1 MNLVDWV
8 LVGATIVFAWAGWRQ
23 GFVAGVLSFAGF
35 LSGGLA
41 AAFLLPR
48 VSAAVTDNP
57 VARVGIVVA
66 GVIIAAL
73 IGQFIASLLG
83 RRLHAAITWRPA
95 RLIDNAAGATLAV
108 LALAIMAWI
117 VASAVAFLPQL
128 PMASQI
134 QQSRLLVA
142 VDTAV
147 PNQVRDAFVGL
158 RNMVSSA
165 DVPRVFSAL
174 GSFPGP
180 EVELPDAT
188 VILEGAVTDAR
199 PSVVRV
205 TGNSDE
211 CEISVSGSGF
221 VYAPEYVMTNAHVVA
236 GITFP
241 EIQVRASQPL
251 LSATVVYFDPKVDI
265 AVLYVPGLT
274 APDLGFAKDAAE
286 SGDDAIVA
294 GFPEGGPYDS
304 VPARIRDSITAR
316 GDDIYGKSGVK
327 REVYSF
333 RANVKQGNSG
343 GPLLTAQ
350 GEVLGMIFA
359 SGSGTTGY
367 ALTAQQLAVPSTRA
381 LRSNEPVPTGS
392 CRIDD

>member
-35 LSGGLA
+35 LGGGLT
-41 AAFLLPR
+41 AAFILPR
-48 VSAAVTDNP
+48 FSASLTDNP
-57 VARVGIVVA
+57 VIRVGIVVI
-66 GVIIAAL
+66 GVIVAAL
-73 IGQFIASLLG
+73 VGQFIASLLG
-83 RRLHAAITWRPA
+83 RRLHDAITWRPA

-108 LALAIMAWI
+108 IALAIMAWI

-134 QQSRLLVA
+134 QQSRLLVI

-158 RNMVSSA
+158 RNMVNSA
-165 DVPRVFSAL
+165 DAPHVFSAL
-174 GSFPGP
+174 GSLSVPT
-180 EVELPDAT
+180 VALPDPT
-188 VILEGAVTDAR
+188 VILGGAVTDAR

-205 TGNSDE
+205 TGESDE
-211 CEISVSGSGF
+211 CHVSVSGSGF
-221 VYAPEYVMTNAHVVA
+221 VYAPQHVLTNAHVVA
-236 GITFP
+236 GIASP

-251 LSATVVYFDPKVDI
+251 LKATVVYFDPQVDI
-265 AVLYVPGLT
+265 AVLYVPELNAPALEF
-274 APDLGFAKDAAE
+274 APDSAE

-304 VPARIRDSITAR
+304 APARIRDVVTAR
-316 GDDIYGKSGVK
+316 GDDIYGKSGVE

-333 RANVKQGNSG
+333 RGNVQHGNSG
-343 GPLLTAQ
+343 GPLLTTR
-350 GEVLGMIFA
+350 GDVLGMVFA
-359 SGSGTTGY
+359 AGTDKTGY
-367 ALTAQQLAVPSTRA
+367 ALTAEQLGVASARG
-381 LRSNEPVPTGS
+381 LRSDERVDTGS
-392 CRIDD
+392 CRIHE

>member
-8 LVGATIVFAWAGWRQ
+8 LVGATVIFALAGWRR
-23 GFVAGVLSFAGF
+23 GFVAGALSFAGF
-35 LSGGLA
+35 LGGGLA
-41 AAFLLPR
+41 AAFMLPR
-48 VSAAVTDNP
+48 VSASITDNP
-57 VARVGIVVA
+57 VARVGIVVIC
-66 GVIIAAL
+66 VIIAAF
-73 IGQFIASLLG
+73 IGKFIASLLG

-95 RLIDNAAGATLAV
+95 RFVDSAAGATLAV
-108 LALAIMAWI
+108 VALAIMAWI

-128 PMASQI
+128 PMSSQI
-134 QQSRLLVA
+134 QQSRLLIA

-158 RNMVSSA
+158 RNMVSNA

-174 GSFPGP
+174 GSLPGP
-180 EVELPDAT
+180 EVSLPDVS
-188 VILEGAVTDAR
+188 VILGGAVSDAR

-205 TGNSDE
+205 TGDSDE
-211 CEISVSGSGF
+211 CDVSVSGSGF
-221 VYAPEYVMTNAHVVA
+221 VYSPEYVLTNAHVVA
-236 GITFP
+236 GITAP

-251 LSATVVYFDPKVDI
+251 LPATVVYFDPKVDI

-274 APDLGFAKDAAE
+274 APELRFAEDSAE
-286 SGDDAIVA
+286 SGDDAIIA

-304 VPARIRDSITAR
+304 APARIRDSITAR

-333 RANVKQGNSG
+333 RGSVKNGNSG
-343 GPLLTAQ
+343 GPLLTPS

-359 SGSGTTGY
+359 SGSDRTGY
-367 ALTAQQLAVPSTRA
+367 ALTAEQLAVPSTRA
-381 LRSNEPVPTGS
+381 LRSNERVATGS

>member
-8 LVGATIVFAWAGWRQ
+8 LIGATIVFAWAGWRQ
-23 GFVAGVLSFAGF
+23 GFVAGALSFAGF
-35 LSGGLA
+35 LGGGLA

-48 VSAAVTDNP
+48 FSASMTDNP
-57 VARVGIVVA
+57 VARVGIVVV

-73 IGQFIASLLG
+73 LGQFVASLLG

-95 RLIDNAAGATLAV
+95 RLVDNAAGATLAV
-108 LALAIMAWI
+108 IALAIMAWI

-128 PMASQI
+128 PMATQI

-165 DVPRVFSAL
+165 DVPRVFSVL
-174 GSFPGP
+174 GTLPGP
-180 EVELPDAT
+180 EVSLPDPS
-188 VILEGAVTDAR
+188 VIMGSEVTNVR
-199 PSVVRV
+199 PSIVRV
-205 TGNSDE
+205 TGQAEE
-211 CEISVSGSGF
+211 CDTSISGSGF
-221 VYAPEYVMTNAHVVA
+221 VYASEHVMTNAHVVA
-236 GITFP
+236 GIRSP

-251 LSATVVYFDPKVDI
+251 LSATVVYFDPKVDV
-265 AVLYVPGLT
+265 AVLYVPGLK
-274 APDLGFAKDAAE
+274 APELRFAADAAI

-304 VPARIRDSITAR
+304 VPARIRESITAR
-316 GDDIYGKSGVK
+316 GDDIYGRSGVE

-333 RANVKQGNSG
+333 RGHVKHGNSG
-343 GPLLTAQ
+343 GPLLTTD
-350 GEVLGMIFA
+350 GEVLGMVFA
-359 SGSGTTGY
+359 SGDDRTGY
-367 ALTAQQLAVPSTRA
+367 ALTAEQLAVPSSRA
-381 LRSNEPVPTGS
+381 LRSNEGVITGS
-392 CRIDD
+392 CRIDE

>member
-23 GFVAGVLSFAGF
+23 GFVAGVLSFSGF
-35 LSGGLA
+35 LGGALA

-48 VSAAVTDNP
+48 FSTSLTDNP
-57 VARVGIVVA
+57 VVRVGIVVV
-66 GVIIAAL
+66 GVIVAAL

-83 RRLHAAITWRPA
+83 RRLHDAITWRPA
-95 RLIDNAAGATLAV
+95 RLFDNAAGATLAIV
-108 LALAIMAWI
+108 ALAIMAWI

-128 PMASQI
+128 PMAAQV
-134 QQSRLLVA
+134 QQSRLLVV

-174 GSFPGP
+174 GSLSGP
-180 EVELPDAT
+180 SVPLPDPG
-188 VILEGAVTDAR
+188 VILGGAVTDAR
-199 PSVVRV
+199 PSIVRV
-205 TGNSDE
+205 SGDSDE

-221 VYAPEYVMTNAHVVA
+221 VYAPQHVLTNAHVVA
-236 GITFP
+236 GITAP

-251 LSATVVYFDPKVDI
+251 LPATVVYFDPKVDI
-265 AVLYVPGLT
+265 AVLYVPDLSAPELEF
-274 APDLGFAKDAAE
+274 APDAAK
-286 SGDDAIVA
+286 SGDDAVIV
-294 GFPEGGPYDS
+294 GFPEGGPYDTA
-304 VPARIRDSITAR
+304 PARIRDAISAR
-316 GDDIYGKSGVK
+316 GDDIYGKSGVE

-333 RANVKQGNSG
+333 RGNVQHGNSG
-343 GPLLTAQ
+343 GPLLTTR

-359 SGSGTTGY
+359 SGADKTGY
-367 ALTAQQLAVPSTRA
+367 ALTAEQLSVASARGM
-381 LRSNEPVPTGS
+381 RSDERVSTGS

>member
-221 VYAPEYVMTNAHVVA
+221 VYAPEHVMTNAHVVA
-236 GITFP
+236 GITSP

>member
-1 MNLVDWV
+1 VNLVDWV
-8 LVGATIVFAWAGWRQ
+8 LVGATIVFAWVGWRQ

-35 LSGGLA
+35 LGGGLA

-48 VSAAVTDNP
+48 LSATVTDNP
-57 VARVGIVVA
+57 VARVGIVVV
-66 GVIIAAL
+66 GVIVIAL
-73 IGQFIASLLG
+73 VGQFIASLLG

-95 RLIDNAAGATLAV
+95 RLVDNAAGATLSV
-108 LALAIMAWI
+108 IALAIMAWI

-134 QQSRLLVA
+134 QQSRLLIA

-165 DVPRVFSAL
+165 DVPRVFSVL
-174 GSFPGP
+174 GTIPGP
-180 EVELPDAT
+180 EVPVPDASLNLGGT
-188 VILEGAVTDAR
+188 ASGVRA
-199 PSVVRV
+199 SVVRV
-205 TGNSDE
+205 TGDSDE
-211 CEISVSGSGF
+211 CDISISGSGF
-221 VYAPEYVMTNAHVVA
+221 VYAPEHVLTNAHVVA
-236 GITFP
+236 GISQP

-251 LSATVVYFDPKVDI
+251 FAATVVYFDPKVDI
-265 AVLYVPGLT
+265 AVLYVPGLD
-274 APDLGFAKDAAE
+274 APELPFAEDSAS

-333 RANVKQGNSG
+333 RGNVKQGNSG
-343 GPLLTAQ
+343 GPLLTPN
-350 GEVLGMIFA
+350 GEVLGMVFA
-359 SGSGTTGY
+359 SGDDRTGY
-367 ALTAQQLAVPSTRA
+367 ALTSQQLAVPSARA
-381 LRSNEPVPTGS
+381 LRSHDGVATGS
-392 CRIDD
+392 CRIDS

>member
-48 VSAAVTDNP
+48 VSAAVSDNP

-221 VYAPEYVMTNAHVVA
+221 VYAPEHVMTNAHVVA
-236 GITFP
+236 GITSP